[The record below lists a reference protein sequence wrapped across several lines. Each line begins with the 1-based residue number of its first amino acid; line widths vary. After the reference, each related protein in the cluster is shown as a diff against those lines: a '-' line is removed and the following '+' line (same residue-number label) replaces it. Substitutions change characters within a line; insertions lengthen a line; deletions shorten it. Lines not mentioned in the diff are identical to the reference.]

1 MKNYIGH
8 RNLTILDKEKNIS
21 FPLLLMYP
29 SDSPSKEVNLGP
41 FTINSTSEASILDG
55 EFPLVII
62 SHGTGGTHLGYL
74 TIAQSLVAHGYVVA
88 MPEHYGN
95 NRNNNDL
102 EGTLENLEIRP
113 RHISLVIDVLRSDSM
128 LQGHLSNN
136 VALIGHSM
144 GGYTALAVAGGEPW
158 SENKEKVRVVSDNR
172 VNALVLL
179 APATEWYTPEGS
191 LKNVTLPILML
202 TAEHDQPL
210 PSGWHKKTSDLVLN
224 QIRDKEKI
232 TFRVVENSGH
242 FSFLS
247 PFPHVMKAPNF
258 LPSMDPDGFNREQ
271 FHKTLNPEILE
282 FLKNV
287 PSNSL

>member
-8 RNLTILDKEKNIS
+8 RNLTIQDKEKNIS

-29 SDSPSKEVNLGP
+29 SDSSSKEVNLGP

-74 TIAQSLVAHGYVVA
+74 TIAQHLVEHGYVVA

-102 EGTLENLEIRP
+102 EGTLENLEVRP
-113 RHISLVIDVLRSDSM
+113 RHISLAIDFLWSDLLLKS
-128 LQGHLSNN
+128 HLNN
-136 VALIGHSM
+136 KVALIGHSM

-158 SENKEKVRVVSDNR
+158 SEKKEKVRVVPDKR
-172 VNALVLL
+172 LNALVLL
-179 APATEWYTPEGS
+179 APATEWYTPEAS

-210 PSGWHKKTSDLVLN
+210 PSGWHKRTSGLVLN
-224 QIRDKEKI
+224 QIQDKKQI
-232 TFRVVENSGH
+232 SFRVVENSGH

-247 PFPHVMKAPNF
+247 PFPQVMHSPNF
-258 LPSMDPDGFNREQ
+258 LPSTDPDGFDREK
-271 FHKTLNPEILE
+271 FHKILNIEIFE

-287 PSNSL
+287 L